1 MINTEYTK
9 EFFFDIDA
17 YLIEWYPKMNQATR
31 RTICFQSLEYL
42 TSDDLEAVVDVVVDD
57 FAKDKQGLTKKEV
70 EEEDAESS
78 DWTSRQVAKCAAESH
93 RRAS

>member
-42 TSDDLEAVVDVVVDD
+42 TSEDLEVVVDAVVDD
-57 FAKDKQGLTKKEV
+57 FAKEKQGLAKKEV
-70 EEEDAESS
+70 EDEDAESS
-78 DWTSRQVAKCAAESH
+78 D
-93 RRAS
+93 

>member
-42 TSDDLEAVVDVVVDD
+42 SSEDLEVVVDAVVDD
-57 FAKDKQGLTKKEV
+57 FAKEKQGLSKKEV
-70 EEEDAESS
+70 EEEEDAESS
-78 DWTSRQVAKCAAESH
+78 D
-93 RRAS
+93 

>member
-9 EFFFDIDA
+9 EFYFDIDA

-31 RTICFQSLEYL
+31 RTICFQSLEWL

-57 FAKDKQGLTKKEV
+57 YAKDQQGLTKKE
-70 EEEDAESS
+70 EAEIDAESS
-78 DWTSRQVAKCAAESH
+78 D
-93 RRAS
+93 

>member
-9 EFFFDIDA
+9 EFIFDIDA

-42 TSDDLEAVVDVVVDD
+42 TSDDLEVVVDAVVDDY
-57 FAKDKQGLTKKEV
+57 AKEKQDLTKKEV
-70 EEEDAESS
+70 EEEEDAESS
-78 DWTSRQVAKCAAESH
+78 D
-93 RRAS
+93 

>member
-9 EFFFDIDA
+9 EFYFDIDA

-31 RTICFQSLEYL
+31 RTICFQALEWL

-78 DWTSRQVAKCAAESH
+78 D
-93 RRAS
+93 

>member
-9 EFFFDIDA
+9 EFIFDIDA

-42 TSDDLEAVVDVVVDD
+42 TSDDLEVVVDAVVDDY
-57 FAKDKQGLTKKEV
+57 AKEKQNLTKKEV
-70 EEEDAESS
+70 EEEEDAESS
-78 DWTSRQVAKCAAESH
+78 D
-93 RRAS
+93 

>member
-42 TSDDLEAVVDVVVDD
+42 TSEDLEVVVDAVVDD
-57 FAKDKQGLTKKEV
+57 FAKEKQGLTKKEV
-70 EEEDAESS
+70 EDEDAESS
-78 DWTSRQVAKCAAESH
+78 D
-93 RRAS
+93 

>member
-9 EFFFDIDA
+9 EFYFDIDA

-31 RTICFQSLEYL
+31 RTICFQSLEWL

-57 FAKDKQGLTKKEV
+57 YAKEKQGLTKKEV
-70 EEEDAESS
+70 KEPDAESS
-78 DWTSRQVAKCAAESH
+78 D
-93 RRAS
+93 